1 MGVKVAE
8 VCTVK
13 TCSSWDVGQ
22 LEIAQDA
29 AADPLEH
36 MQELDT
42 VAAKF
47 EVPLDVV
54 RSKASCLAAARIP
67 PLSAVVMGVCAPY

>member
-1 MGVKVAE
+1 MGVKVAD
-8 VCTVK
+8 VCTVR

-29 AADPLEH
+29 ATEPLEH

-54 RSKASCLAAARIP
+54 RS
-67 PLSAVVMGVCAPY
+67 